1 MCRLAQEDGQPR
13 NHRMESKRIARALVN
28 YVRRHHTEH
37 AVLFDL
43 LAVFSANT
51 GENCRQQLC

>member
-1 MCRLAQEDGQPR
+1 
-13 NHRMESKRIARALVN
+13 MESKRIARALVN